1 MAVLNLTTL
10 RTELGNKI
18 KKPSITNDRKDRW
31 LNMAVDD
38 VCRAIDADHL
48 VDETPITTA
57 SGIRLYFV
65 PDCQPSGIIQ
75 IVDTTNDKILSK
87 LDEEDV
93 ERIDPDRDDAG
104 DARFYNGY
112 KYSEYEGVPLTASTV
127 DIVSSTADTA
137 QVRITGTVSGVL
149 DTELLT
155 LNGANVVTGTKSFS
169 AIHGVRKATTTTG
182 KVTVNVN
189 DASNTVIANIAPS
202 ALIRQYQPFRVW
214 NVPDAADSLR
224 VRFYRL
230 TRPMINA
237 EDIPDVSSDEF
248 HELVLIAA
256 AIRGHRDLFDHDI
269 AEKVQVAEWG
279 PFIQQFAKKQGKNRT
294 DRSPVIGGSNAD
306 QFQDTMLGGRY
317 GYPVDF

>member
-1 MAVLNLTTL
+1 MAVLNLATL
-10 RTELGNKI
+10 RTELGQKI
-18 KKPSITNDRKDRW
+18 KKTSLANARVDRW
-31 LNMAVDD
+31 LNMAQDD
-38 VCRAIDADHL
+38 VCSAIDADYL
-48 VDETPITTA
+48 VDEATITTA

-75 IVDTTNDKILSK
+75 IVDTTNDKVLSK

-93 ERIDPDRDDAG
+93 ERIDPDRDDSG

-137 QVRITGTVSGVL
+137 QVRITGTVNGVF
-149 DTELLT
+149 DNELIT
-155 LNGANVVTGTKSFS
+155 LNGTTVATGTKSFS
-169 AIHGVRKATTTTG
+169 AIHGVRKASTTTG
-182 KVTVNVN
+182 RVTVNVN
-189 DASNTVIANIAPS
+189 DASNTVIAYIAHD

-230 TRPMINA
+230 PRPMINA
-237 EDIPDVSSDEF
+237 EDVPDVSSHEF
-248 HELVLIAA
+248 HELVLIGA

-269 AEKVQVAEWG
+269 AQKVLVEEWS
-279 PFIQQFAKKQGKNRT
+279 PFIQQFARRQGKNRT
-294 DRSPVIGGSNAD
+294 DRSPVIGGSAID
-306 QFQDTMLGGRY
+306 GFSTLLGSTY

>member
-1 MAVLNLTTL
+1 MAVLNLATL

-18 KKPSITNDRKDRW
+18 KKPSIANDRKDRW
-31 LNMAVDD
+31 LNMGVDD

-48 VDETPITTA
+48 VDETTIATA

-75 IVDTTNDKILSK
+75 IVDTTNDRVLAK

-112 KYSEYEGVPLTASTV
+112 KYSECEGVPLSASTV

-137 QVRITGTVSGVL
+137 QVRITGVVNSVFDSELITLTGITV
-149 DTELLT
+149 
-155 LNGANVVTGTKSFS
+155 ATGSKLFS
-169 AIHGVRKATTTTG
+169 EIYGIRKTTTTTG
-182 KVTVNVN
+182 RVTVNVN
-189 DASNTVIANIAPS
+189 DASNTVIAYIAPT

-214 NVPDAADSLR
+214 NIPGSAASLR

-237 EDIPDVSSDEF
+237 EDIPDVSSHEF

-256 AIRGHRDLFDHDI
+256 AIRGHRDLFDHDVADKVQI
-269 AEKVQVAEWG
+269 AEWN
-279 PFIQQFAKKQGKNRT
+279 PFISQFARRQGKNRS
-294 DRSPVIGGSNAD
+294 DRSPVIGGANAS
-306 QFQDTMLGGRY
+306 QDSTLLGGKY
-317 GYPVDF
+317 GYPVDVY